1 MSANLRPIERVI
13 LRLHGENL
21 PTAEIAQKVGKK
33 PGTVDRIL
41 GMIEFKEQAPAAVEH
56 ARAGGLR
63 PLERVVLRL
72 RSEGESYGVIGN
84 RLARSGAQI
93 RRIEGY
99 ANLKS

>member
-1 MSANLRPIERVI
+1 VSANLRPIERVI
-13 LRLHGENL
+13 LRLHREDR
-21 PTAEIAQKVGKK
+21 PTAEIARRIGKK

-41 GMIEFKEQAPAAVEH
+41 GMIALKEQAPKATRE
-56 ARAGGLR
+56 RDSGLR

-84 RLARSGAQI
+84 RLGRSGAQI